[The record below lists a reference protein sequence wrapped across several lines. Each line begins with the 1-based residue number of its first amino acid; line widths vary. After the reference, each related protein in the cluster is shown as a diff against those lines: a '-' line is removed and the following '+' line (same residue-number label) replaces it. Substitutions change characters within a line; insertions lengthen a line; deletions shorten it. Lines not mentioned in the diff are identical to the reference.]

1 MQGTFVGLLTLVVGV
16 VLCFGGHRFFRFLM
30 VLVGITAGFV
40 LGASG
45 VAAVTKG
52 QFLDSLWAW
61 LAAIVVGLLLG
72 GLAIP
77 FYAAGVAVLGGVVT
91 YLVGSGVMIYL
102 GYGTGTLT
110 QAVGIVAGAIAIVL
124 IYLFRV
130 HRLLVIAVT
139 AASGAGAILAGVLVL
154 LGKLPFDV
162 ASATDPT
169 AVFRSTPLWPLLL
182 VVLFLA
188 GVGAQ
193 WSIRSKPAPK
203 PAAPAPAAP
212 APAAQA
218 APPVAPAPGPAP
230 EPEGRPAEPAPSTA
244 PEDSPPPTN

>member
-1 MQGTFVGLLTLVVGV
+1 MQATFVGLLTLVVGI

-30 VLVGITAGFV
+30 VLVGITVGFI

-61 LAAIVVGLLLG
+61 LVAIVVGLLLG

-77 FYAAGVAVLGGVVT
+77 FYAAGVAVLGGVVA
-91 YLVGSGVMIYL
+91 YLVGSGVMAYL

-110 QAVGIVAGAIAIVL
+110 QAVGIVAGAVAIVV
-124 IYLFRV
+124 IYVFRV
-130 HRLLVIAVT
+130 HRLLVLAVT
-139 AASGAGAILAGVLVL
+139 ALSGAGLILAGSLVL
-154 LGKLPFDV
+154 LGKLAFDV
-162 ASATDPT
+162 PTATDPT
-169 AVFRSTPLWPLLL
+169 AVLRSTPLWLLLL

-193 WSIRSKPAPK
+193 WSIRSKTK
-203 PAAPAPAAP
+203 PVPAPAAP
-212 APAAQA
+212 PAPAA
-218 APPVAPAPGPAP
+218 VAP
-230 EPEGRPAEPAPSTA
+230 
-244 PEDSPPPTN
+244 DSPPPSPTAPPSPESPEEPPPPA

>member
-1 MQGTFVGLLTLVVGV
+1 MQDTFVGLLTLVVGV

-30 VLVGITAGFV
+30 VLVGLTAGFI

-45 VAAVTKG
+45 VAAVSHG
-52 QFLDSLWAW
+52 HFLDGLWAW
-61 LAAIVVGLLLG
+61 VIAIVMALILG
-72 GLAIP
+72 GLAVP
-77 FYAAGVAVLGGVVT
+77 FYVAGVAVLGGLVA
-91 YLVGSGVMIYL
+91 YFVGSGVMVYL

-110 QAVGIVAGAIAIVL
+110 QTVGIVAGAVAIVL

-139 AASGAGAILAGVLVL
+139 ALSGAGAILAGVLVL

-162 ASATDPT
+162 ATATDPT
-169 AVFRSTPLWPLLL
+169 EVFRSTPLWPLVL

-203 PAAPAPAAP
+203 STPIVTQPAAAPTSPPQDAAPAPESKP
-212 APAAQA
+212 DEE
-218 APPVAPAPGPAP
+218 PPP
-230 EPEGRPAEPAPSTA
+230 TA
-244 PEDSPPPTN
+244 PE

>member
-1 MQGTFVGLLTLVVGV
+1 VQDIFIGLLTLVVGV

-30 VLVGITAGFV
+30 VLVGITVGFI

-45 VAAVTKG
+45 VAAITRG

-61 LAAIVVGLLLG
+61 IVAIVVGLALG

-77 FYAAGVAVLGGVVT
+77 FYAAGVAVLGGVVA

-182 VVLFLA
+182 VLIGLDIAFARRWPLPTP
-188 GVGAQ
+188 
-193 WSIRSKPAPK
+193 W
-203 PAAPAPAAP
+203 
-212 APAAQA
+212 
-218 APPVAPAPGPAP
+218 
-230 EPEGRPAEPAPSTA
+230 PS
-244 PEDSPPPTN
+244 DLHCR

>member
-1 MQGTFVGLLTLVVGV
+1 MQDTFVGLLTLVVGV

-30 VLVGITAGFV
+30 VLVGLTAGFI

-45 VAAVTKG
+45 VAAATHG
-52 QFLDSLWAW
+52 RFLDGFWAW
-61 LAAIVVGLLLG
+61 VVALVLALILG

-77 FYAAGVAVLGGVVT
+77 FYAAGVAVLGGVVA
-91 YLVGSGVMIYL
+91 YFVGSGVMVYL
-102 GYGTGTLT
+102 GYGTGTPT
-110 QAVGIVAGAIAIVL
+110 QVVGVVAGAVAIVV
-124 IYLFRV
+124 IYVFRV
-130 HRLLVIAVT
+130 HRLLAIAVT
-139 AASGAGAILAGVLVL
+139 ALSGAGAIMAGVLIL

-162 ASATDPT
+162 ATATDPT

-203 PAAPAPAAP
+203 STPIATKPAATPASPPPDQAPAPESKSAEPP
-212 APAAQA
+212 APTS
-218 APPVAPAPGPAP
+218 P
-230 EPEGRPAEPAPSTA
+230 E
-244 PEDSPPPTN
+244 

>member
-1 MQGTFVGLLTLVVGV
+1 MTATFIGLLTLVVGV

-30 VLVGITAGFV
+30 VLVGITIGFI

-52 QFLDSLWAW
+52 QFLDSLWGW
-61 LAAIVVGLLLG
+61 LAAIVVGVLLG

-77 FYAAGVAVLGGVVT
+77 FYAAGVAVLGGVVA
-91 YLVGSGVMIYL
+91 YLVGSGLMAYL

-110 QAVGIVAGAIAIVL
+110 QAVGIVAGAVAIVV
-124 IYLFRV
+124 IYVFRV
-130 HRLLVIAVT
+130 HRLLVLAVT
-139 AASGAGAILAGVLVL
+139 ALSGAGLILTGSLIL
-154 LGKLPFDV
+154 LGKLAFDV
-162 ASATDPT
+162 PTATDPT
-169 AVFRSTPLWPLLL
+169 AVLRSTPLWLLLL

-203 PAAPAPAAP
+203 PTPATPAAAPVS
-212 APAAQA
+212 
-218 APPVAPAPGPAP
+218 PP
-230 EPEGRPAEPAPSTA
+230 PSTA
-244 PEDSPPPTN
+244 PASEGETGSTPAPESPTKPPP

>member
-1 MQGTFVGLLTLVVGV
+1 MQDIFIGLLTLVVGV

-30 VLVGITAGFV
+30 VLVGITVGFI

-45 VAAVTKG
+45 VAAITRG

-61 LAAIVVGLLLG
+61 IVAIVVGLALG

-91 YLVGSGVMIYL
+91 YLVGSGVMAYL

-110 QAVGIVAGAIAIVL
+110 QAVGIVAGAMAIVL

-130 HRLLVIAVT
+130 HRLVVLAVT
-139 AASGAGAILAGVLVL
+139 ALTGAGAILAGVLIL
-154 LGKLPFDV
+154 LDKVAFDV
-162 ASATDPT
+162 PTATDPT
-169 AVFRSTPLWPLLL
+169 AVLRSTPLWLLLL

-188 GVGAQ
+188 GIGAQ

-203 PAAPAPAAP
+203 PAPATGTATAPAAAAP
-212 APAAQA
+212 AP
-218 APPVAPAPGPAP
+218 V
-230 EPEGRPAEPAPSTA
+230 
-244 PEDSPPPTN
+244 SPPPSPDPGPESAPTAPPPESPEQPPAT

>member
-1 MQGTFVGLLTLVVGV
+1 MQDTFVGLLTLVVGV

-30 VLVGITAGFV
+30 VLVGITAGFI

-45 VAAVTKG
+45 VAAITKG

-61 LAAIVVGLLLG
+61 LVAIVVGLALG

-77 FYAAGVAVLGGVVT
+77 FYAAGVAVLGGVVA

-110 QAVGIVAGAIAIVL
+110 QAVGIVAGAVAIIL

-130 HRLLVIAVT
+130 HRLLVLAVT
-139 AASGAGAILAGVLVL
+139 ALTGAGAILAGVLIL
-154 LGKLPFDV
+154 LGKLTFDV
-162 ASATDPT
+162 PTATDPT
-169 AVFRSTPLWPLLL
+169 AILRSTPLWLLLL

-193 WSIRSKPAPK
+193 WSIRSKPAPARATA
-203 PAAPAPAAP
+203 PQPAAAPAPVSPPPSP
-212 APAAQA
+212 AP
-218 APPVAPAPGPAP
+218 PADSA
-230 EPEGRPAEPAPSTA
+230 PAEP
-244 PEDSPPPTN
+244 PPPDSAEQA

>member
-30 VLVGITAGFV
+30 VLVGITAGFI

-45 VAAVTKG
+45 VAAVTRG
-52 QFLDSLWAW
+52 QFLDSIWAW
-61 LAAIVVGLLLG
+61 VVAIVVGIALG

-77 FYAAGVAVLGGVVT
+77 FYAAGVAALGGVVA

-110 QAVGIVAGAIAIVL
+110 QAVGIVAGAVAIVV
-124 IYLFRV
+124 IYVFRI
-130 HRLLVIAVT
+130 HRLLVLAVT
-139 AASGAGAILAGVLVL
+139 ALSGAGLILAGVLVL
-154 LGKLPFDV
+154 LGKLSFDV
-162 ASATDPT
+162 AAATDPT
-169 AVFRSTPLWPLLL
+169 AVIRSTPLWLLLL

-203 PAAPAPAAP
+203 PAPAAAAPAAAVP
-212 APAAQA
+212 AWGSEPASPT
-218 APPVAPAPGPAP
+218 APPTPPASP
-230 EPEGRPAEPAPSTA
+230 EE
-244 PEDSPPPTN
+244 PPTT

>member
-1 MQGTFVGLLTLVVGV
+1 MQETFVGLLTLVVGV

-30 VLVGITAGFV
+30 VLVGITAGFI

-45 VAAVTKG
+45 VAAITKG

-61 LAAIVVGLLLG
+61 IVAIVVALALG

-91 YLVGSGVMIYL
+91 YLVGSGVMAYL
-102 GYGTGTLT
+102 GYGTGTVT
-110 QAVGIVAGAIAIVL
+110 QAVGIVAGAVAIVL

-139 AASGAGAILAGVLVL
+139 ALTGAGAILAGVLVL
-154 LGKLPFDV
+154 LGKLHFDV

-169 AVFRSTPLWPLLL
+169 SVFRSTPLWPLLL

-188 GVGAQ
+188 GIGAQ

-203 PAAPAPAAP
+203 STPIATQPAAAPVS
-212 APAAQA
+212 
-218 APPVAPAPGPAP
+218 PPQSPPP
-230 EPEGRPAEPAPSTA
+230 EPEGRPAEPVPPTT
-244 PEDSPPPTN
+244 PEDSPPPTK

>member
-1 MQGTFVGLLTLVVGV
+1 VQDIFIGLLTLVVGV

-30 VLVGITAGFV
+30 VLVGITVGFI

-45 VAAVTKG
+45 VAAITRG

-61 LAAIVVGLLLG
+61 IVAIVVGLALG

-77 FYAAGVAVLGGVVT
+77 FYAAGVAVLGGVVA
-91 YLVGSGVMIYL
+91 YLVGSGVMAYL

-110 QAVGIVAGAIAIVL
+110 QAVGIVAGAMAIVL

-130 HRLLVIAVT
+130 HRLVVLAVT
-139 AASGAGAILAGVLVL
+139 ALTGAGAILAGVLIL
-154 LGKLPFDV
+154 LDKVAFDV
-162 ASATDPT
+162 PTATDPT
-169 AVFRSTPLWPLLL
+169 AVLRSTPLWLLLL

-188 GVGAQ
+188 GIGAQ

-203 PAAPAPAAP
+203 PAPATGTATAPAAAAP
-212 APAAQA
+212 AP
-218 APPVAPAPGPAP
+218 V
-230 EPEGRPAEPAPSTA
+230 
-244 PEDSPPPTN
+244 SPPPSPDPGPESAPTAPPPESPEQPPAT

>member
-1 MQGTFVGLLTLVVGV
+1 MQETFVGLLTLVVGV

-30 VLVGITAGFV
+30 VLVGITAGFI

-45 VAAVTKG
+45 VAAITRG
-52 QFLDSLWAW
+52 QFLDSLGAW
-61 LAAIVVGLLLG
+61 IVAIVLALALG

-91 YLVGSGVMIYL
+91 YLVGSGVMAYL

-110 QAVGIVAGAIAIVL
+110 QAVGIVAGAVAIVL
-124 IYLFRV
+124 IYVFRV

-139 AASGAGAILAGVLVL
+139 VLSGAGGILAGVLIL
-154 LGKLPFDV
+154 LGRLHFDV

-193 WSIRSKPAPK
+193 WRIRSKPAPK
-203 PAAPAPAAP
+203 STPIATQPAPVSPPPSTAPAAP
-212 APAAQA
+212 AEET
-218 APPVAPAPGPAP
+218 P
-230 EPEGRPAEPAPSTA
+230 ER
-244 PEDSPPPTN
+244 PPTP

>member
-110 QAVGIVAGAIAIVL
+110 QAVGIVAGAVAIVL

-203 PAAPAPAAP
+203 PAAPTPVV
-212 APAAQA
+212 QA
-218 APPVAPAPGPAP
+218 APPVAPAPSQAP
-230 EPEGRPAEPAPSTA
+230 EPEGRAAEPAPSTA
-244 PEDSPPPTN
+244 PEEPPPSTS

>member
-1 MQGTFVGLLTLVVGV
+1 MQDIFIGLLTLVVGV

-30 VLVGITAGFV
+30 VLVGITVGFI

-45 VAAVTKG
+45 VAAITRG

-61 LAAIVVGLLLG
+61 IVAIVVGLALG

-77 FYAAGVAVLGGVVT
+77 FYAAGVAVLGGVVA
-91 YLVGSGVMIYL
+91 YLVGSGVMAYL

-110 QAVGIVAGAIAIVL
+110 QAVGIVAGAMAIVL

-130 HRLLVIAVT
+130 HRLVVLAVT
-139 AASGAGAILAGVLVL
+139 ALTGAGAILAGVLIL
-154 LGKLPFDV
+154 LDKVAFDV
-162 ASATDPT
+162 PTATDPT
-169 AVFRSTPLWPLLL
+169 AVLRSTPLWLLLL

-188 GVGAQ
+188 GIGAQ

-203 PAAPAPAAP
+203 PAPATGTATAPAAAAP
-212 APAAQA
+212 AP
-218 APPVAPAPGPAP
+218 V
-230 EPEGRPAEPAPSTA
+230 
-244 PEDSPPPTN
+244 SPPPSPDPGPESAPTAPPPESPEQPPAT

>member
-1 MQGTFVGLLTLVVGV
+1 MQETFVGLLTLVVGV

-30 VLVGITAGFV
+30 VLVGITAGFI

-45 VAAVTKG
+45 VAAITKG

-61 LAAIVVGLLLG
+61 IVAIVLGLALG

-110 QAVGIVAGAIAIVL
+110 QAVGIVAGAVAIVL

-139 AASGAGAILAGVLVL
+139 ALTGAGAILAGVLVL
-154 LGKLPFDV
+154 LGKLHFDV

-169 AVFRSTPLWPLLL
+169 FVFRSTPLWPLVL

-188 GVGAQ
+188 GIGAQ

-203 PAAPAPAAP
+203 PAPMAAPAASMPAPAPAP
-212 APAAQA
+212 ESPPS
-218 APPVAPAPGPAP
+218 APP
-230 EPEGRPAEPAPSTA
+230 PAEPT
-244 PEDSPPPTN
+244 EPPPAS

>member
-1 MQGTFVGLLTLVVGV
+1 MTDTFIGLLTLVVGF
-16 VLCFGGHRFFRFLM
+16 VLCFGGQRFFRFLM
-30 VLVGITAGFV
+30 VLVGITVGFI

-45 VAAVTKG
+45 VAAISKG
-52 QFLDSLWAW
+52 PFLGSIWGW
-61 LAAIVVGLLLG
+61 LAAIPVGRLRA

-77 FYAAGVAVLGGVVT
+77 FYAAGVAVLGGVVA
-91 YLVGSGVMIYL
+91 YLVGSGTMAYL

-110 QAVGIVAGAIAIVL
+110 QAVGIVAGAVAIVL

-139 AASGAGAILAGVLVL
+139 ALTGAGAILAGVLVL
-154 LGKLPFDV
+154 LGKLHFDV

-169 AVFRSTPLWPLLL
+169 FVFRSTPLWPLVL

-188 GVGAQ
+188 GIGAQ

-203 PAAPAPAAP
+203 PVPMVAPAASG
-212 APAAQA
+212 
-218 APPVAPAPGPAP
+218 PVR
-230 EPEGRPAEPAPSTA
+230 RPA
-244 PEDSPPPTN
+244 

>member
-1 MQGTFVGLLTLVVGV
+1 MTATFIGLLTLVIGV

-30 VLVGITAGFV
+30 VLVGITVGFI

-45 VAAVTKG
+45 VAAVTRG

-61 LAAIVVGLLLG
+61 LAAIVVGLFLG

-77 FYAAGVAVLGGVVT
+77 FYAAGVAVLGGVVA
-91 YLVGSGVMIYL
+91 YLVGSGVMAYL

-110 QAVGIVAGAIAIVL
+110 QAVGIVAGAVAIVV
-124 IYLFRV
+124 IYVFRV
-130 HRLLVIAVT
+130 HRLLVLVVT
-139 AASGAGAILAGVLVL
+139 ALSGAGLILAGSLVL
-154 LGKLPFDV
+154 LGKLAFDV
-162 ASATDPT
+162 PTATDPT
-169 AVFRSTPLWPLLL
+169 AVLRSTPLWLLLL

-203 PAAPAPAAP
+203 PAPATPAA
-212 APAAQA
+212 APVS
-218 APPVAPAPGPAP
+218 PP
-230 EPEGRPAEPAPSTA
+230 PSTA
-244 PEDSPPPTN
+244 SVPEGESPATTTSESPTKPPP

>member
-1 MQGTFVGLLTLVVGV
+1 MAGTIAATTVQETFVGLLTLVVGV

-30 VLVGITAGFV
+30 VLVGITAGFI

-61 LAAIVVGLLLG
+61 IVAIVVGLALG

-91 YLVGSGVMIYL
+91 YLVGSGVMVYL

-110 QAVGIVAGAIAIVL
+110 QAVGIVAGAVAIVV
-124 IYLFRV
+124 IYVFRV

-139 AASGAGAILAGVLVL
+139 ALTGAGAILAGVLVL
-154 LGKLPFDV
+154 LGKLHFDV

-169 AVFRSTPLWPLLL
+169 LVFRSTPLWPLLL

-188 GVGAQ
+188 GIGAQ

-203 PAAPAPAAP
+203 PAPIAAPAASPPAPAPAP
-212 APAAQA
+212 ESPPS
-218 APPVAPAPGPAP
+218 APP
-230 EPEGRPAEPAPSTA
+230 PAEP
-244 PEDSPPPTN
+244 PEPPPAN

>member
-1 MQGTFVGLLTLVVGV
+1 MAGTIAATTVQETFVGLLTLVVGI
-16 VLCFGGHRFFRFLM
+16 VLCCGGHRFFRFLM
-30 VLVGITAGFV
+30 VLVGITGGFI

-45 VAAVTKG
+45 VAAITKG
-52 QFLDSLWAW
+52 MFLDSLWAW
-61 LAAIVVGLLLG
+61 VIAIVVALVLG

-91 YLVGSGVMIYL
+91 YFVGSGVMIYL

-110 QAVGIVAGAIAIVL
+110 QAVGIVAGAVAIVL

-139 AASGAGAILAGVLVL
+139 ALSGAGAIMAGVLIL

-162 ASATDPT
+162 ATASDPT

-203 PAAPAPAAP
+203 PAVPAPAATVATVTP
-212 APAAQA
+212 A
-218 APPVAPAPGPAP
+218 APPPSPPTP
-230 EPEGRPAEPAPSTA
+230 PAES
-244 PEDSPPPTN
+244 PEPPPTP